1 MCFIYQM
8 NDVRPINLSILHK
21 NTNNIFNN
29 SMLIRSERLI
39 LDTVEYKLL
48 FRDKLIVD
56 RVGLYLEAI
65 KNLILPDAFRQLQ
78 KYFLL

>member
-1 MCFIYQM
+1 M
-8 NDVRPINLSILHK
+8 NDVRPISLSTLHR

-29 SMLIRSERLI
+29 SMLIRTERLI
-39 LDTVEYKLL
+39 LDHIEYKLL

-56 RVGLYLEAI
+56 RVGLYLEAV

-78 KYFLL
+78 K